1 MDTELSVLLNVGRFN
16 DFAARR
22 SEEREDSDI
31 ALMRST
37 GVERVLMGEEEE
49 GGGDDDERE
58 GKRGV
63 LWDRVEEMQ
72 MGEGRV

>member
-1 MDTELSVLLNVGRFN
+1 MLVELNVGRFN

-37 GVERVLMGEEEE
+37 GVERVLGEEEE
-49 GGGDDDERE
+49 EE
-58 GKRGV
+58 G
-63 LWDRVEEMQ
+63 EEEEEE
-72 MGEGRV
+72 EGN